1 MKYAVICFTER
12 GAWVCRRLFHKLKEM
27 GEECEAVIPKRFLRE
42 EWKKEGLKER
52 EEESLSQWTGKMF
65 AEKRAVIF
73 VSATGIAVRAIAPW
87 IRDKMTDPPVVT
99 VDEGAQFVIPL
110 LSGHVGGANELARH
124 IADWLEAV
132 PVITTATDVN
142 GKFAVDLFASAYH
155 MTITDRKEAKN
166 ISAAVLEGKQIG
178 VFSDLPIKKLPDGFV
193 MDRWCEEN
201 ICITVKDPSFP
212 EKKASYLR
220 LVPRAVVLG
229 VGCRRGT
236 DPEFM
241 KEKVFAFLKEHGIDP
256 TAVKA
261 IASVDVKQ
269 DEPAVLGLKQVFD
282 GECLHQPCEQRFY
295 TPEQLIQVP
304 GDFKESAFVKKQIGV
319 GNVCERSACAAGG
332 KLLVEKQAGDGITLA
347 AALEWQGELDFSKG
361 FGTTV
366 RGKECLWDRNT
377 QFYILKKI

>member
-1 MKYAVICFTER
+1 MICFTER
-12 GAWVCRRLFHKLKEM
+12 GAWICRRLFHKLREA

-52 EEESLSQWTGKMF
+52 EEPLSQWTGRMF

-212 EKKASYLR
+212 EKKVSYLR

-241 KEKVFAFLKEHGIDP
+241 KEKALAFLKEHGIDP
-256 TAVKA
+256 AAVKA

-269 DEPAVLGLKQVFD
+269 DEPAVLGLKQVFG
-282 GECLHQPCEQRFY
+282 GECLHRPCEQRFY
-295 TPEQLIQVP
+295 TPEQLNQVP

-332 KLLVEKQAGDGITLA
+332 TLLVEKQAGDGITLA

>member
-1 MKYAVICFTER
+1 MICFTER
-12 GAWVCRRLFHKLKEM
+12 GAWVCRRLFHKLKET
-27 GEECEAVIPKRFLRE
+27 GEECEAIIPKRFLRE

-52 EEESLSQWTGKMF
+52 EEEFLSQWTGKMF
-65 AEKRAVIF
+65 AEKRAMIF

-155 MTITDRKEAKN
+155 MTIIDRKEAKN

-241 KEKVFAFLKEHGIDP
+241 KEKVLALLKEHGIDP
-256 TAVKA
+256 AAVKA

-295 TPEQLIQVP
+295 TPEQLNQVP

>member
-1 MKYAVICFTER
+1 MICFTER
-12 GAWVCRRLFHKLKEM
+12 GAWVCRRLFHKLKET
-27 GEECEAVIPKRFLRE
+27 GEECEAIIPKRFLRE

-52 EEESLSQWTGKMF
+52 EEESLSQWTGRMF

-269 DEPAVLGLKQVFD
+269 DESAVLDLKQLFD

-366 RGKECLWDRNT
+366 WGKECLWDRNT

>member
-1 MKYAVICFTER
+1 MICFTER
-12 GAWVCRRLFHKLKEM
+12 GAWVCRRLFHKLKET
-27 GEECEAVIPKRFLRE
+27 GEECEAIIPKRFLRE

-65 AEKRAVIF
+65 AEKRAMIF

-201 ICITVKDPSFP
+201 ICITVKYPSFP

-241 KEKVFAFLKEHGIDP
+241 KEKVFVLLKEHGIDP
-256 TAVKA
+256 AAVKA

-269 DEPAVLGLKQVFD
+269 DEPAVLDLKQLFD

-295 TPEQLIQVP
+295 TPEQLNQVP

>member
-1 MKYAVICFTER
+1 MICFTER
-12 GAWVCRRLFHKLKEM
+12 GAWVCRRLFHKLKET
-27 GEECEAVIPKRFLRE
+27 GEECEAIIPKRFLRE

-52 EEESLSQWTGKMF
+52 EEEFLSQWTGKMF
-65 AEKRAVIF
+65 AEKRAMIF

-155 MTITDRKEAKN
+155 MTIIDRKEAKN

-241 KEKVFAFLKEHGIDP
+241 KEKVFALLKEHGIDP
-256 TAVKA
+256 AAVKA

-295 TPEQLIQVP
+295 TPEQLNQVP

-366 RGKECLWDRNT
+366 RGKECLWYRNT

>member
-1 MKYAVICFTER
+1 MICFTER
-12 GAWVCRRLFHKLKEM
+12 GAWVCRRLFHKLKET
-27 GEECEAVIPKRFLRE
+27 GEECEAIIPKRFLRE

-52 EEESLSQWTGKMF
+52 EEEFLSQWTGKMF
-65 AEKRAVIF
+65 AEKRAMIF

-155 MTITDRKEAKN
+155 MTIIDRKEAKN

-241 KEKVFAFLKEHGIDP
+241 KEKVFALLKEHGIDP
-256 TAVKA
+256 AAVKA

-295 TPEQLIQVP
+295 TPEQLNQVP

-377 QFYILKKI
+377 QFYILTKI

>member
-1 MKYAVICFTER
+1 MICFTER
-12 GAWVCRRLFHKLKEM
+12 GAWVCRRLFHKLKET
-27 GEECEAVIPKRFLRE
+27 GEECEAIIPKRFLRE

-52 EEESLSQWTGKMF
+52 EEEFLSQWTGKMF
-65 AEKRAVIF
+65 AEKRAMIF

-110 LSGHVGGANELARH
+110 LSGHVGGANEPARH

-241 KEKVFAFLKEHGIDP
+241 KEKVFALLKEHGIDP
-256 TAVKA
+256 AAVKA

-295 TPEQLIQVP
+295 TPEQLNQVP

>member
-1 MKYAVICFTER
+1 MICFTER

-52 EEESLSQWTGKMF
+52 EEESLSQWTGRMF

-155 MTITDRKEAKN
+155 MTIIDRKEAKN

>member
-1 MKYAVICFTER
+1 MICFTER
-12 GAWVCRRLFHKLKEM
+12 GAWVCRRLFHKLKET
-27 GEECEAVIPKRFLRE
+27 GEECEAIIPKRFLRE

-52 EEESLSQWTGKMF
+52 EEEFLSQWTGKMF
-65 AEKRAVIF
+65 AEKRAMIF

-87 IRDKMTDPPVVT
+87 IGDKMTDPPVVT

-155 MTITDRKEAKN
+155 MTIIDRKEAKN

-241 KEKVFAFLKEHGIDP
+241 KEKVFALLKEHGIDP
-256 TAVKA
+256 AAVKA

-295 TPEQLIQVP
+295 TPEQLNQVP

>member
-1 MKYAVICFTER
+1 MICFTER
-12 GAWVCRRLFHKLKEM
+12 GAWVCRRLFHKLKET
-27 GEECEAVIPKRFLRE
+27 GEECEAIIPKRFLRE

-52 EEESLSQWTGKMF
+52 EEEFLSQWTGKMF

-241 KEKVFAFLKEHGIDP
+241 KEKVFALLKEHGIDP
-256 TAVKA
+256 AAVKA

-295 TPEQLIQVP
+295 TPEQLNQVP

>member
-1 MKYAVICFTER
+1 MICFTER
-12 GAWVCRRLFHKLKEM
+12 GAWVCRRLFHKLKET
-27 GEECEAVIPKRFLRE
+27 GEECEAIIPKRFLRE

-52 EEESLSQWTGKMF
+52 EEEFLSQWTGKMF
-65 AEKRAVIF
+65 AEKRAMIF

-155 MTITDRKEAKN
+155 MTIIDRKEAKN

-241 KEKVFAFLKEHGIDP
+241 KEKVFALLKEHGIDP
-256 TAVKA
+256 AAVKA

-295 TPEQLIQVP
+295 TPEQLNQVP

-361 FGTTV
+361 LGTTV

>member
-1 MKYAVICFTER
+1 MICFTER
-12 GAWVCRRLFHKLKEM
+12 GAWVCRRLFHKLKET
-27 GEECEAVIPKRFLRE
+27 GEECEAIIPKRFLRE

-52 EEESLSQWTGKMF
+52 EEEFLSQWTGKMF
-65 AEKRAVIF
+65 AEKRAMIF

-155 MTITDRKEAKN
+155 MTIIDRKEAKN

-241 KEKVFAFLKEHGIDP
+241 KEKVFALLKEHGIDP
-256 TAVKA
+256 AAVKA

-295 TPEQLIQVP
+295 TPEQLNQVP

-347 AALEWQGELDFSKG
+347 AALEWPGELDFSKG

>member
-1 MKYAVICFTER
+1 MICFTER
-12 GAWVCRRLFHKLKEM
+12 GAWVCRRLFHKLKET
-27 GEECEAVIPKRFLRE
+27 GEECEAIIPKRFLRE

-52 EEESLSQWTGKMF
+52 EEEFLSQWTGKMF
-65 AEKRAVIF
+65 AEKRAMIF

-110 LSGHVGGANELARH
+110 LSGHVGGAYELARH

-155 MTITDRKEAKN
+155 MTIIDRKEAKN

-241 KEKVFAFLKEHGIDP
+241 KEKVFALLKEHGIDP
-256 TAVKA
+256 AAVKA

-295 TPEQLIQVP
+295 TPEQLNQVP

>member
-1 MKYAVICFTER
+1 MICFTER
-12 GAWVCRRLFHKLKEM
+12 GAWVCRRLFHKLKET
-27 GEECEAVIPKRFLRE
+27 GEECEAIIPKRFLRE

-52 EEESLSQWTGKMF
+52 EEEFLSQWTGKMF
-65 AEKRAVIF
+65 AEKRAMIF

-110 LSGHVGGANELARH
+110 LSGHVGGANEFARH

-155 MTITDRKEAKN
+155 MTIIDRKEAKN

-241 KEKVFAFLKEHGIDP
+241 KEKVFALLKEHGIDP
-256 TAVKA
+256 AAVKA

-295 TPEQLIQVP
+295 TPEQLNQVP

>member
-12 GAWVCRRLFHKLKEM
+12 GAWVCRRLFHKLKET
-27 GEECEAVIPKRFLRE
+27 GEECEAIIPKRFLRE

-52 EEESLSQWTGKMF
+52 EEEFLSQWTGKMF
-65 AEKRAVIF
+65 AEKRAMIF

>member
-1 MKYAVICFTER
+1 MICFTER

-52 EEESLSQWTGKMF
+52 EEEFLSQWTGKMF
-65 AEKRAVIF
+65 AEKRAMIF

-155 MTITDRKEAKN
+155 MTIIDRKEAKN

-241 KEKVFAFLKEHGIDP
+241 KEKVFALLKEHGIDP
-256 TAVKA
+256 AAVKA

>member
-1 MKYAVICFTER
+1 MICFTER
-12 GAWVCRRLFHKLKEM
+12 GAWVCRRLFHKLKET
-27 GEECEAVIPKRFLRE
+27 GEECEAIIPKRFLRE

-52 EEESLSQWTGKMF
+52 EEEFLSQWTGKMF
-65 AEKRAVIF
+65 AEKRAMIF

-155 MTITDRKEAKN
+155 MTIIDRKEAKN

-212 EKKASYLR
+212 GKKASYLR

-241 KEKVFAFLKEHGIDP
+241 KEKVFALLKEHGIDP
-256 TAVKA
+256 AAVKA

-269 DEPAVLGLKQVFD
+269 DEPAVLDLKQLFD

-295 TPEQLIQVP
+295 TPEQLNQVP

-319 GNVCERSACAAGG
+319 GNVCERSACTAGG

>member
-1 MKYAVICFTER
+1 MICFTER
-12 GAWVCRRLFHKLKEM
+12 GAWVCRRLFHKLKET
-27 GEECEAVIPKRFLRE
+27 GEECEAIIPKRFLRE

-52 EEESLSQWTGKMF
+52 EKESLSQWTGKMF
-65 AEKRAVIF
+65 AEKRAMIF

-241 KEKVFAFLKEHGIDP
+241 KEKVFALLKEHGIDP
-256 TAVKA
+256 AAVKA

-269 DEPAVLGLKQVFD
+269 DEPAVLDLKQLFD
-282 GECLHQPCEQRFY
+282 GECLHQPCEHRFY
-295 TPEQLIQVP
+295 TPEQLNQVP

>member
-1 MKYAVICFTER
+1 MICFTER
-12 GAWVCRRLFHKLKEM
+12 GAWVCRRLFHKLKET
-27 GEECEAVIPKRFLRE
+27 GEECEAIIPKRFLRE

-52 EEESLSQWTGKMF
+52 EEEFLSQWTGKMF
-65 AEKRAVIF
+65 AEKRAMIF

-155 MTITDRKEAKN
+155 MTIIDRKEAKN

-241 KEKVFAFLKEHGIDP
+241 KEKVFALLKEHGIDP
-256 TAVKA
+256 AAVKA

-295 TPEQLIQVP
+295 TPEQLNQVP

-332 KLLVEKQAGDGITLA
+332 KMLVEKQAGDGITLA

>member
-1 MKYAVICFTER
+1 MICFTER
-12 GAWVCRRLFHKLKEM
+12 GAWVCRRLFHKLKET
-27 GEECEAVIPKRFLRE
+27 GEECEAIIPKRFLRE

-52 EEESLSQWTGKMF
+52 EEEFLSQWTGKMF
-65 AEKRAVIF
+65 AEKRAMIF

-155 MTITDRKEAKN
+155 MTIIDRKEAKN

-241 KEKVFAFLKEHGIDP
+241 KEKVFALLKEHGIDP
-256 TAVKA
+256 AAVKA

-269 DEPAVLGLKQVFD
+269 DEPAVLGLKQVYD

-295 TPEQLIQVP
+295 TPEQLNQVP

>member
-1 MKYAVICFTER
+1 MICFTER
-12 GAWVCRRLFHKLKEM
+12 GAWVCRRLFHKLKET
-27 GEECEAVIPKRFLRE
+27 GEECEAIIPKRFLRE

-65 AEKRAVIF
+65 AEKRAMIF

-241 KEKVFAFLKEHGIDP
+241 KEKVFVLLKEHGIDP
-256 TAVKA
+256 AAVKA

-269 DEPAVLGLKQVFD
+269 DEPAVLDLKQLFD
-282 GECLHQPCEQRFY
+282 GECLHQPCEQRFF
-295 TPEQLIQVP
+295 TPEQLNQVP
-304 GDFKESAFVKKQIGV
+304 SDFKESAFVKKQIGV
-319 GNVCERSACAAGG
+319 GKVCERSACAAGG

>member
-1 MKYAVICFTER
+1 MICFTER
-12 GAWVCRRLFHKLKEM
+12 GAWVCRRLFHKLKET
-27 GEECEAVIPKRFLRE
+27 GEECEAIIPKRFLRE

-52 EEESLSQWTGKMF
+52 EEEFLSQWTGKMF
-65 AEKRAVIF
+65 AEKRAMIF

-155 MTITDRKEAKN
+155 MTIIDRKEAKN

-241 KEKVFAFLKEHGIDP
+241 KEKVFALLKEHGIDP
-256 TAVKA
+256 AAVKA

-295 TPEQLIQVP
+295 TPEQLNQVP

-347 AALEWQGELDFSKG
+347 AALEWQGEIDFSKG

>member
-1 MKYAVICFTER
+1 MICFTER
-12 GAWVCRRLFHKLKEM
+12 GAWVCRRLFHKLKET
-27 GEECEAVIPKRFLRE
+27 GEECEAIIPKRFLRE

-269 DEPAVLGLKQVFD
+269 DEPAVLDLKQLFD

>member
-1 MKYAVICFTER
+1 MICFTER
-12 GAWVCRRLFHKLKEM
+12 GAWVCRRLFHKLKET
-27 GEECEAVIPKRFLRE
+27 GEECEAIIPKRFLRE

-52 EEESLSQWTGKMF
+52 EEEFLSQWTGKMF
-65 AEKRAVIF
+65 AEKRAMIF

-155 MTITDRKEAKN
+155 MTIIDRKEAKN

-241 KEKVFAFLKEHGIDP
+241 KEKVFALLKEHGIDP
-256 TAVKA
+256 AAVKA

-282 GECLHQPCEQRFY
+282 GECLHQPCEQRFD
-295 TPEQLIQVP
+295 TPEQLNQVP

>member
-1 MKYAVICFTER
+1 MICFTER
-12 GAWVCRRLFHKLKEM
+12 GAWVCRHLFHKLKET
-27 GEECEAVIPKRFLRE
+27 GEECEAIIPKRFLRE

-52 EEESLSQWTGKMF
+52 EEEFLSQWTGKMF
-65 AEKRAVIF
+65 AEKRAMIF

-155 MTITDRKEAKN
+155 MTIIDRKEAKN

-241 KEKVFAFLKEHGIDP
+241 KEKVFALLKEHGIDP
-256 TAVKA
+256 AAVKA

-295 TPEQLIQVP
+295 TPEQLNQVP

>member
-1 MKYAVICFTER
+1 MICFTER
-12 GAWVCRRLFHKLKEM
+12 GAWVCRRLFHKLKET
-27 GEECEAVIPKRFLRE
+27 GEECEAIIPKRFLRE

-52 EEESLSQWTGKMF
+52 EEEFLSQWTGKMF
-65 AEKRAVIF
+65 AEKRAMIF

-155 MTITDRKEAKN
+155 MTIIDRKEAKN

-241 KEKVFAFLKEHGIDP
+241 KEKVFALLKEHGIDP
-256 TAVKA
+256 AAVKA

-295 TPEQLIQVP
+295 TPEQLNQVP

-332 KLLVEKQAGDGITLA
+332 NLLVQKQAGDGITLA

>member
-1 MKYAVICFTER
+1 MICFTER
-12 GAWVCRRLFHKLKEM
+12 GAWVCRRLFHKLKET
-27 GEECEAVIPKRFLRE
+27 GEECEAIIPKRFLRE

-52 EEESLSQWTGKMF
+52 EEEFLSQWTGKMF
-65 AEKRAVIF
+65 AEKRAMIF

-155 MTITDRKEAKN
+155 MTIIDRKEAKN

-241 KEKVFAFLKEHGIDP
+241 KEKVFALLKEHGIDP
-256 TAVKA
+256 AAVKA

-282 GECLHQPCEQRFY
+282 GGCLHQPCEQRFY
-295 TPEQLIQVP
+295 TPEQLNQVP

>member
-1 MKYAVICFTER
+1 MICFTER
-12 GAWVCRRLFHKLKEM
+12 GAWVCRRLFHKLKET
-27 GEECEAVIPKRFLRE
+27 GEECEAIIPKRFLRE

-52 EEESLSQWTGKMF
+52 KEESLSQWTGKMF
-65 AEKRAVIF
+65 AEKRAMIF

-241 KEKVFAFLKEHGIDP
+241 KEKVFVLLKEHGIDP
-256 TAVKA
+256 AAVKA

-269 DEPAVLGLKQVFD
+269 DEPAVLDLKQLFD

-295 TPEQLIQVP
+295 TPEQLNQVP

>member
-12 GAWVCRRLFHKLKEM
+12 GAWVCRRLFHKLKET
-27 GEECEAVIPKRFLRE
+27 GEECEAIIPKRFLRE

-52 EEESLSQWTGKMF
+52 EEEFLSQWTGKMF
-65 AEKRAVIF
+65 AEKRAMIF

-155 MTITDRKEAKN
+155 MTIIDRKEAKN

-241 KEKVFAFLKEHGIDP
+241 KEKVFALLKEHGIDP
-256 TAVKA
+256 AAVKA

-295 TPEQLIQVP
+295 TPEQLNQVP

>member
-1 MKYAVICFTER
+1 MICFTER
-12 GAWVCRRLFHKLKEM
+12 GAWVCRRLFHKLKET
-27 GEECEAVIPKRFLRE
+27 GEECEAIIPKRFLRE

-52 EEESLSQWTGKMF
+52 EEESLSQWTGRMF

-241 KEKVFAFLKEHGIDP
+241 KEKVFAFLKEHGINP

-269 DEPAVLGLKQVFD
+269 DEPAVLDLKQLFD

>member
-1 MKYAVICFTER
+1 MICFTER
-12 GAWVCRRLFHKLKEM
+12 GAWVCRRLFHKLKET
-27 GEECEAVIPKRFLRE
+27 GEECEAIIPKRFLRE

-52 EEESLSQWTGKMF
+52 EEESLSQWTGRMF

-269 DEPAVLGLKQVFD
+269 DEPAVLDLKQLFD

>member
-1 MKYAVICFTER
+1 MICFTER
-12 GAWVCRRLFHKLKEM
+12 GAWVCRRLFHKLKET
-27 GEECEAVIPKRFLRE
+27 GEECEAIIPKRFLRE

-52 EEESLSQWTGKMF
+52 EEEFLSQWTGKMF
-65 AEKRAVIF
+65 AEKRAMIF

-110 LSGHVGGANELARH
+110 LSGHVGGANELARR

-155 MTITDRKEAKN
+155 MTIIDRKEAKN

-241 KEKVFAFLKEHGIDP
+241 KEKVFALLKEHGIDP
-256 TAVKA
+256 AAVKA

-295 TPEQLIQVP
+295 TPEQLNQVP

>member
-1 MKYAVICFTER
+1 MICFTER
-12 GAWVCRRLFHKLKEM
+12 GAWVCRRLFHKLKET
-27 GEECEAVIPKRFLRE
+27 GEECEAIIPKRFLRE

-52 EEESLSQWTGKMF
+52 EEEFLSQWTGKMF
-65 AEKRAVIF
+65 AEKRAMIF

-155 MTITDRKEAKN
+155 MTIIDRKEAKN

-241 KEKVFAFLKEHGIDP
+241 KEKVFALLKEHGIDP
-256 TAVKA
+256 AAVKA

-295 TPEQLIQVP
+295 TPEQLNQVP

-377 QFYILKKI
+377 QFYILQKI

>member
-1 MKYAVICFTER
+1 MICFTER

-52 EEESLSQWTGKMF
+52 EEEFLSQWTGKMF

-142 GKFAVDLFASAYH
+142 GKFAVDH

-295 TPEQLIQVP
+295 TPEQLNQVP

>member
-1 MKYAVICFTER
+1 MICFTER
-12 GAWVCRRLFHKLKEM
+12 GAWVCRRLFHKLKET
-27 GEECEAVIPKRFLRE
+27 GEECEAIIPKRFLRE

-52 EEESLSQWTGKMF
+52 EEEFLSQWTGKMF
-65 AEKRAVIF
+65 AEKRAMIF

-155 MTITDRKEAKN
+155 MTIIDRKEAKN

-241 KEKVFAFLKEHGIDP
+241 KEKVFVLLKEHGIDP
-256 TAVKA
+256 AAVKA

-295 TPEQLIQVP
+295 TPEQLNQVP

>member
-1 MKYAVICFTER
+1 MICFTER
-12 GAWVCRRLFHKLKEM
+12 GAWVCRRLFHKLKET
-27 GEECEAVIPKRFLRE
+27 GEECEAIIPKRFLRE

-52 EEESLSQWTGKMF
+52 EEEFLSQWTGKMF

-155 MTITDRKEAKN
+155 MTIIDRKEAKN

-241 KEKVFAFLKEHGIDP
+241 KEKVFALLKEHGIDP

-269 DEPAVLGLKQVFD
+269 DESAVLDLKQLFD

-295 TPEQLIQVP
+295 TPEQLNQVP

>member
-1 MKYAVICFTER
+1 MICFTER
-12 GAWVCRRLFHKLKEM
+12 GAWVCRRLFHKLKET
-27 GEECEAVIPKRFLRE
+27 GEECEAIIPKRFLRE
-42 EWKKEGLKER
+42 EWKKEELKKKEK
-52 EEESLSQWTGKMF
+52 ESLSQWTGKMF
-65 AEKRAVIF
+65 AEKRAMIF

-241 KEKVFAFLKEHGIDP
+241 KEKVFVLLKEHGIDP
-256 TAVKA
+256 AAVKA

-269 DEPAVLGLKQVFD
+269 DEPAVLDLKQLFD

-295 TPEQLIQVP
+295 TPEQLNQVP

>member
-1 MKYAVICFTER
+1 MICFTER
-12 GAWVCRRLFHKLKEM
+12 GAWVCRRLFHKLKET
-27 GEECEAVIPKRFLRE
+27 GEECEAIIPKRFLRE

-52 EEESLSQWTGKMF
+52 EEEFLSQWTGKMF
-65 AEKRAVIF
+65 AEKRAMIF

-155 MTITDRKEAKN
+155 MTIIDRKEAKN

-201 ICITVKDPSFP
+201 IFITVKDPSFP

-241 KEKVFAFLKEHGIDP
+241 KEKVFALLKEHGIDP
-256 TAVKA
+256 AAVKA

-295 TPEQLIQVP
+295 TPEQLNQVP

>member
-1 MKYAVICFTER
+1 
-12 GAWVCRRLFHKLKEM
+12 
-27 GEECEAVIPKRFLRE
+27 
-42 EWKKEGLKER
+42 
-52 EEESLSQWTGKMF
+52 
-65 AEKRAVIF
+65 
-73 VSATGIAVRAIAPW
+73 
-87 IRDKMTDPPVVT
+87 MTDPPVVT

-241 KEKVFAFLKEHGIDP
+241 KEKVFALLKEHGIDP
-256 TAVKA
+256 AAVKA

-269 DEPAVLGLKQVFD
+269 DEPAVLDLKQLFD

-295 TPEQLIQVP
+295 TPEQLNQVP
-304 GDFKESAFVKKQIGV
+304 GDFKESAFVKK
-319 GNVCERSACAAGG
+319 S
-332 KLLVEKQAGDGITLA
+332 D
-347 AALEWQGELDFSKG
+347 
-361 FGTTV
+361 
-366 RGKECLWDRNT
+366 RGRKCM
-377 QFYILKKI
+377 